1 MNEEERCPRCD
12 YTHCGSCPPVGDIL
26 EIAASAVSGDRLANY
41 GTPMLNHGATA
52 QMFSAYMQRKYGERM
67 VTIFD
72 AHDVCVFNIC
82 QKLSRLAN
90 TPWHEDS
97 LVDIAGYVANIG
109 TILNEQY
116 PPTRHRQE

>member
-1 MNEEERCPRCD
+1 MSVNN
-12 YTHCGSCPPVGDIL
+12 IL
-26 EIAASAVSGDRLANY
+26 EKAAEAVGGERLANY
-41 GTPMLNHGATA
+41 GTPTLNHGATA

-90 TPWHEDS
+90 TPWHEDT
-97 LVDIAGYVANIG
+97 LVDIAGYASNIG
-109 TILNEQY
+109 TILSEQY
-116 PPTRHRQE
+116 PPAQHQQE